1 MLNLLNYC
9 LVKISSIISIYLL
22 FLLFDINIFLK
33 EISVKY
39 LMYNKIF
46 LFFKFL
52 NKHFFLKIKIYKKFK

>member
-52 NKHFFLKIKIYKKFK
+52 K